1 MKIHS
6 AEFLLSASTTRQFP
20 AATLPEIAFAGRS
33 NVGKS
38 TLINS
43 LLNRKKLVK
52 TSATPG
58 KTQLINF
65 FKVNDQFYFVDL
77 PGYGYAKV
85 PESVRHKW
93 QNLVEAY
100 LSERETL
107 RNVVL
112 IIDCRHNPTVQDRQ
126 LLEWL
131 EYYQRPSLIV
141 ASKIDKL
148 KRGQVQ
154 KHLQKIKHDLSIES
168 VPLGHSSMQYGRREE
183 IWKKLVLGLKPEN
196 E

>member
-65 FKVNDQFYFVDL
+65 FKINDQFYFVDL

-85 PESVRHKW
+85 PESVRRKW

-131 EYYQRPSLIV
+131 EYFQRPSLIV

-154 KHLQKIKHDLSIES
+154 KHLQKIKHDLCIES

-183 IWKKLVLGLKPEN
+183 IWKKLIPWIET
-196 E
+196 